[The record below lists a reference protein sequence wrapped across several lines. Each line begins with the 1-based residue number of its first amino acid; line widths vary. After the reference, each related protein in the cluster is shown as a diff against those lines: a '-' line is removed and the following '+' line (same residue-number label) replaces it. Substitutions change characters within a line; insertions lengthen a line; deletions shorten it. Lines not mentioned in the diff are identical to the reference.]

1 MISEGG
7 YGVTMISEGGYGE
20 TMGYRRWLWEYSG
33 YQNVVMAG
41 NIPRN
46 YVETLDIRRLLR

>member
-1 MISEGG
+1 M
-7 YGVTMISEGGYGE
+7 TMISEVGYGE